1 MWLLTRRSCTCSQ
14 KRCDMRVYIRQNF
27 FPLTGLFIIVMSVIM
42 LFYTQYYQHIEPCS
56 MCIYQRYAL
65 LGAFVSLLLAL
76 RLRYTG
82 ALLALF
88 ASGYGLCTAI
98 MQSQLPVD
106 HPQVCAIVAPPTTLV
121 WGGAVN
127 TFTQKVFTGY
137 GSCAIAG
144 HKILMGIPL
153 MYWSM
158 ALFSGL
164 IVLVLLGLWRTIRNG
179 LIF

>member
-1 MWLLTRRSCTCSQ
+1 
-14 KRCDMRVYIRQNF
+14 MRDYIRQNS
-27 FPLTGLFIIVMSVIM
+27 FPLTGLAVIVLAVVM
-42 LFYTQYYQHIEPCS
+42 LFYIQYYLHIQPCS

-65 LGAFVSLLLAL
+65 LGAFVGLLLAL
-76 RLRYTG
+76 RLKYTG

-88 ASGYGLCTAI
+88 TSGYGLYTAI

-106 HPQVCAIVAPPTTLV
+106 HPQVCADVAPPTTLV

-153 MYWSM
+153 MYWSI

-164 IVLVLLGLWRTIRNG
+164 IVLVLLGLWRTTRKKG
-179 LIF
+179 